1 MNSVPSTLCNCQF
14 CRQVVREFPRCH
26 ARAPHSILQNEGGGG
41 VAHPEAGYDLFL
53 TAASGDGLKLWD
65 LRAPGSGAVQRFDSA
80 APSSRHASRPAL
92 SPCMRHVA
100 AGAEDGHVYVWDTR
114 QLRGHLRRLDTR
126 AQVVTAVS
134 FGPGRG
140 HLVAASLEGLL
151 TSFTSEA

>member
-1 MNSVPSTLCNCQF
+1 MPSIVINCQI

-26 ARAPHSILQNEGGGG
+26 ARAPHSILQNEGGG

-65 LRAPGSGAVQRFDSA
+65 LRAPGGGAVQRFDTV

-134 FGPGRG
+134 FGPARG
-140 HLVAASLEGLL
+140 HLVAASLEGLV